1 MEAKKKGLFTAARW
15 HDNPFEGATVTKGL
29 PPTEEEKK
37 EIDKRCKEILIHF
50 GVIKK
55 EEDYE
60 NLKDLTDTAYK

>member
-37 EIDKRCKEILIHF
+37 EIDKRCKEI
-50 GVIKK
+50 
-55 EEDYE
+55 
-60 NLKDLTDTAYK
+60 